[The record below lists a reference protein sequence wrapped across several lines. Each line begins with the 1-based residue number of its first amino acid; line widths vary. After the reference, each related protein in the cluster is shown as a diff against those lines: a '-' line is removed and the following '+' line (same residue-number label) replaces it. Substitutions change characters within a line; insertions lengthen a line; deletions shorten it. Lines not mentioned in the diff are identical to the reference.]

1 MKEELKST
9 QDTQESKLIGG
20 NILVMD
26 IAALP
31 KAQGLDVEK
40 WATIIREEGVLFYDS
55 KAGDKPEF
63 INPDEKIVMYDVKD
77 EQVMKDLEEILN
89 SKEVNP
95 EYKGESEVLE
105 DGTMTG
111 NFETT
116 FPIENLEEVHNQLE
130 QELDD

>member
-1 MKEELKST
+1 
-9 QDTQESKLIGG
+9 
-20 NILVMD
+20 MD

-63 INPDEKIVMYDVKD
+63 INPDEKIVMYGVKD